1 MQKHPIA
8 EIGFSKG
15 AKGMVK
21 MADQTQMDGLNSLL
35 IKDAGANEYFLSLPS
50 FVREK
55 LRDCGKQI
63 KTEKDFYELAETFV
77 REES

>member
-1 MQKHPIA
+1 
-8 EIGFSKG
+8 
-15 AKGMVK
+15 
-21 MADQTQMDGLNSLL
+21 MDGLNSLL
-35 IKDAGANEYFLSLPS
+35 KKDAGANEYFLSLPS

>member
-1 MQKHPIA
+1 
-8 EIGFSKG
+8 
-15 AKGMVK
+15 

-35 IKDAGANEYFLSLPS
+35 KKDSGANEYFLSLPS

-55 LRDCGKQI
+55 LRGCGKQI